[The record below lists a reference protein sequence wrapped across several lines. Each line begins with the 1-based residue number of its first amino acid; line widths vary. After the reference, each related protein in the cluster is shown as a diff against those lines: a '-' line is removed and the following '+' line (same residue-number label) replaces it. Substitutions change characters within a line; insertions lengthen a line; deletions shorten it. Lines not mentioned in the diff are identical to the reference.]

1 MGDKVNIKYEY
12 ENEWQYLI
20 AQYKEQL
27 EFALYQV
34 ESQYESAKKREED
47 EKKDLR
53 VFLILLGIIL
63 LMFPLSI
70 LIALSGS
77 VVFSEGQFVFKGHLA

>member
-12 ENEWQYLI
+12 E
-20 AQYKEQL
+20 
-27 EFALYQV
+27 
-34 ESQYESAKKREED
+34 SAEKREED

-53 VFLILLGIIL
+53 VFLILSGIIL

-70 LIALSGS
+70 LIAWLLLRQLGNSILD
-77 VVFSEGQFVFKGHLA
+77 VVKELFGKL

>member
-12 ENEWQYLI
+12 EN
-20 AQYKEQL
+20 
-27 EFALYQV
+27 
-34 ESQYESAKKREED
+34 AKKREED

-53 VFLILLGIIL
+53 VFLILSGIIL

-70 LIALSGS
+70 LIAWLLLRQLGISILD
-77 VVFSEGQFVFKGHLA
+77 VVKELFGKL